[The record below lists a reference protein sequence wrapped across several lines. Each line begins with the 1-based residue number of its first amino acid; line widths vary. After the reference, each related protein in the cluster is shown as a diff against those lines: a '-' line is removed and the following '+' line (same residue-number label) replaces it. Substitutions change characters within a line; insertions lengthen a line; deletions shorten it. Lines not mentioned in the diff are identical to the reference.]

1 MMLKFYV
8 SSLNRVYIHAN
19 FVDDSFD
26 KNMGKINEN
35 ETFV

>member
-26 KNMGKINEN
+26 KMEK
-35 ETFV
+35 